1 MTLPRA
7 FFLAM
12 AAGIVGVPLLSA
24 GPELWG
30 RLAGN
35 PGAAAPAPDAKR
47 TMLPDKAPPPPAKL
61 GEGISV
67 RNQITLASIPKI
79 KEQGYRTL
87 IDLRPDGEAP
97 DQPTAA
103 AVSAA
108 AGAAGLKFAYVP
120 TPHGDIPAATVDA
133 FAQAIAAAEKP
144 VLLYCRSGNRAARVW
159 ALAEA
164 SRPGGADAATIADTV
179 RSAGQKVDDLT
190 AQIATRIAQRPL
202 ASANAR

>member
-7 FFLAM
+7 FLLAM
-12 AAGIVGVPLLSA
+12 AAGIIGVPLLSA

-30 RLAGN
+30 RLTGR
-35 PGAAAPAPDAKR
+35 PGAAAPAPDR
-47 TMLPDKAPPPPAKL
+47 SMLPDKAPPPPARL
-61 GEGISV
+61 DEGILV
-67 RNQITLASIPKI
+67 RDQITLASIPKI

-97 DQPTAA
+97 DQPPAA
-103 AVSAA
+103 AVSQAAAA
-108 AGAAGLKFAYVP
+108 AGLRFAYVP
-120 TPHGDIPAATVDA
+120 TPHGEIPAATVDA
-133 FAQAIAAAEKP
+133 FAQAMATAEKP

-179 RSAGQKVDDLT
+179 RRAGQKVDDLQ
-190 AQIATRIAQRPL
+190 AQIATRIAKRPL
-202 ASANAR
+202 ASADAK